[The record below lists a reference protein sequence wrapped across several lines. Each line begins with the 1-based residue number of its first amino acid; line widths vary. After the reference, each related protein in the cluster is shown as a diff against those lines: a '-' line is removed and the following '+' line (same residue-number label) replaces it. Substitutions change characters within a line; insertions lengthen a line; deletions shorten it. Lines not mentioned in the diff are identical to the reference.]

1 MGKYFQIICQAKLRS
16 EEKER
21 EANTEP
27 RELPRRPS
35 DRPSW
40 ASPSPL
46 SADSPEEVVSRE
58 SAHTSTKRPDPSSEA
73 SSRTSSET
81 LLPTPNTPAERPSP
95 PSMSSTLLRDRE
107 EPFTV
112 SVAEHFLRMC
122 HSFNVD

>member
-1 MGKYFQIICQAKLRS
+1 MGYIQITCQAKLRS

-40 ASPSPL
+40 ESPSPL

-58 SAHTSTKRPDPSSEA
+58 SALTSMRRPDPSSEP
-73 SSRTSSET
+73 SSRTSSVT
-81 LLPTPNTPAERPSP
+81 PSPTPNTPAERPSLL
-95 PSMSSTLLRDRE
+95 SMSSTLSRDRE
-107 EPFTV
+107 EPSTV
-112 SVAEHFLRMC
+112 SVDELLTTT
-122 HSFNVD
+122 SFTVD

>member
-58 SAHTSTKRPDPSSEA
+58 SALTSMRRPDPSS
-73 SSRTSSET
+73 RTLSVTPS
-81 LLPTPNTPAERPSP
+81 PTPNTPAGRPSLP
-95 PSMSSTLLRDRE
+95 LMSSTPSRDRE

-112 SVAEHFLRMC
+112 SVAELSCFT
-122 HSFNVD
+122 VD